1 VPRSARS
8 PQDSRKSQPSSLE
21 PLCGCDPQRSCLDAD
36 PDGDGAR
43 WVHPTATAKWSAT
56 IRHGLLFAYSTN
68 TPFAVTEAGNAK
80 GYTKFRA
87 HAVLNHDGD
96 LSAAARALK
105 GVA

>member
-1 VPRSARS
+1 
-8 PQDSRKSQPSSLE
+8 
-21 PLCGCDPQRSCLDAD
+21 
-36 PDGDGAR
+36 
-43 WVHPTATAKWSAT
+43 VHPTATAKWSAT